1 MTTVRWETQ
10 VEMVLCLPSADGVL
24 NTMGTM
30 KTQERTMRH
39 KQPITAVTHT
49 RATPKVTDD
58 VSFPQANFRRE
69 SMKLEKWWITLDQQK
84 VR

>member
-10 VEMVLCLPSADGVL
+10 VEMVLCLPSADEIL
-24 NTMGTM
+24 NTM
-30 KTQERTMRH
+30 EAMRH
-39 KQPITAVTHT
+39 KQPIRAVTHT
-49 RATPKVTDD
+49 RTPLMVTDD